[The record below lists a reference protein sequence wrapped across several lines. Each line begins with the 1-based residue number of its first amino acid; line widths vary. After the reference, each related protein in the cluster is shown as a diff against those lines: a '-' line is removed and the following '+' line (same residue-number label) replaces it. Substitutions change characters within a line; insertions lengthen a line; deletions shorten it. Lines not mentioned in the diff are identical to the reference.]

1 MGTVMG
7 IDAKRAQRSYEAYQ
21 ASGLSGARQGQR
33 GIVLFI
39 ALIVLVAM
47 TLAGIATVRSVD
59 TTNQIAGNLAFK
71 QSATMGADAAV
82 EAARTWV
89 LTQTAAGAL
98 FTNSTANGYYSFAP
112 TSGPGIETDWTSY
125 DWTASSRQL
134 TTADVAGNDIR
145 YVIHRMCN
153 QTGDPS
159 ALSGITCNTTLSS
172 GASSGIG
179 SSKGAGR
186 VSLIGLTQ
194 YYYRITVR
202 VIGPRNTTSYV
213 QAMIEL

>member
-1 MGTVMG
+1 MSR
-7 IDAKRAQRSYEAYQ
+7 DAQRSEWRFPGRPPGGSAPP
-21 ASGLSGARQGQR
+21 REQR

-59 TTNQIAGNLAFK
+59 TTNQIAGNLAFR

-82 EAARTWV
+82 EAARTWI

-98 FTNSTANGYYSFAP
+98 FASSAANGYYSFTP
-112 TSGPGIETDWTSY
+112 TSGPGIEADWTAY
-125 DWTASSRQL
+125 DWTGSSRQL
-134 TTADVAGNDIR
+134 TTADAAGNDIR
-145 YVIHRMCN
+145 YVVHRMCN
-153 QTGDPS
+153 QSGDPS
-159 ALSGITCNTTLSS
+159 ALGGISCNTTLSS
-172 GASSGIG
+172 GASSGVG

-194 YYYRITVR
+194 YYYRVTVR